1 MILWGKSYS
10 VTILNET
17 SSAVL
22 WHDTADGLFS
32 KCLVLTFTAF
42 YVDKIL
48 WCYHLN
54 ETSSAV
60 LSHGTICF
68 FSMSVSSKK
77 KNRLVLSFGTLG
89 GRDDAM
95 FNSFCRTWTYKN
107 RHVSKRKIKK
117 EIISINYWRSKVIQV
132 SNKLSL
138 ERIIP
143 ILTFFSI
150 K

>member
-60 LSHGTICF
+60 LSDGTICF
-68 FSMSVSSKK
+68 SACQYLPK

-89 GRDDAM
+89 GRNDAM
-95 FNSFCRTWTYKN
+95 FNSFCRTITYKN

-138 ERIIP
+138 ERITP
-143 ILTFFSI
+143 ILTFFCI